1 MEYKE
6 SPYPE
11 RDIRT
16 LFWNVGISINEEPE
30 KYVQTCIEAH
40 IKEREKW
47 ENPNYFAEHWKA
59 TFGTEIPEEF
69 KNVFNSNN
77 QNEDLPF

>member
-11 RDIRT
+11 RDMRT
-16 LFWNVGISINEEPE
+16 LFWDVAISINEDPE
-30 KYVQTCIEAH
+30 KYVQTCIKAH
-40 IKEREKW
+40 IKEREKLS
-47 ENPNYFAEHWKA
+47 NPNYFAEHWKA
-59 TFGTEIPEEF
+59 TFGKELPKEF
-69 KNVFNSNN
+69 ENFPNSNN